1 MSALLPSRI
10 LMQRGESATATC
22 LSPAGSSRIDKNSL
36 ISPSKNSNSKDNNN
50 LSLKFALDRK
60 KSPMFNKER
69 RPSGLQLPM
78 AKMAPRL
85 NFLAPFAPF
94 GLDRSITSPADYQT
108 SDRTPYLASEKPFGF
123 SAELGQNVPLCPKE
137 LEEKKIAP
145 LDREVTSSTRASTNS
160 SNSQQIPSSRATSH
174 LDHSLSCRSF
184 TDASL
189 LPEPFP
195 EEHELAKTWC
205 VWEQMEGEREPH
217 DGCDSDGEDSQDAY
231 KAAHKSIKCFNTIES
246 FFLLHNGI
254 PPPSAIINK
263 SHLVRNKS
271 MRDLAPPELLHD
283 HSCRSQ
289 MSCRSILGN
298 FPMDEDDHAN
308 AETIE
313 SVMYFEDGVFP
324 FWEDPA
330 HDNGG
335 LIQFTFKTDFPSVA
349 IDELWERLVFTVL
362 GNVLPHADKI
372 TGVRMADR
380 LPPIVPAHG
389 GPIVAVRFEVW
400 HRELPKDA
408 LRELTKQCITLLKEH
423 LTCGGNAV
431 PGRTIR
437 KPGRAGRTFQSKTSI
452 SYSLGGKIV
461 SANNSLTMAR
471 GLSQFSMG
479 STHNA
484 SKRQLTLNKLTSQ
497 KSLPGQSM
505 SMSNARRGSV

>member
-1 MSALLPSRI
+1 MSGLLQTPI

-36 ISPSKNSNSKDNNN
+36 ISPSKNTNSNSKDNNN

-60 KSPMFNKER
+60 KSAMTNKER

-85 NFLAPFAPF
+85 NFLAPMAPF
-94 GLDRSITSPADYQT
+94 GLDRSITSPADYPT
-108 SDRTPYLASEKPFGF
+108 SDRTPYLASEKSFGF
-123 SAELGQNVPLCPKE
+123 CAE

-145 LDREVTSSTRASTNS
+145 LDREVTSSTRASTTSANS

-189 LPEPFP
+189 LPEPLP

-205 VWEQMEGEREPH
+205 VWEQMEGEREPY

-231 KAAHKSIKCFNTIES
+231 KASHKNIKCFNTIES

-408 LRELTKQCITLLKEH
+408 LRELTKQCITLLKEN

-437 KPGRAGRTFQSKTSI
+437 KGTFQSKTSI

-461 SANNSLTMAR
+461 SANNSLTMER
-471 GLSQFSMG
+471 GLSQFSIG

-497 KSLPGQSM
+497 KSLPGNSM